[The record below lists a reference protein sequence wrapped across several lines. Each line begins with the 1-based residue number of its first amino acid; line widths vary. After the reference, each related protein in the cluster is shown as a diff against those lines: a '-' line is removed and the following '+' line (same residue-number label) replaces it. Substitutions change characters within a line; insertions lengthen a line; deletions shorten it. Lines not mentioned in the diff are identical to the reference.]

1 MDLQLLKDIKEG
13 RRLLALVLLI
23 LGIGLITSLLGILF
37 VIPFV
42 EGPVFEAIE
51 KMALLETPGQINL
64 MKYFQMVS
72 QMAFFVLPA
81 LAFGFFSTRNIRE
94 FFQLQRFPGPIILIL
109 GLVIILV
116 SNPFNE
122 WLILQNNHIGFPS
135 FLSGIE
141 NRMRESELKAAQ
153 VTNIF
158 LEMGNWSDYLI
169 NLLMIGVLAAL
180 GEELLMRGVLQPVFI
195 KVFKNAHVGIWMAA
209 FVFSFIHFQFFG
221 FFARL
226 FLGAILGYFFYFSQN
241 LWVSIIAHFFNNAF
255 ALTWVFITK
264 VPIYQSDGQIVPT
277 HESSPLLVMLSLVLV
292 IVGLAGFRLMAKRSR
307 QRDIASE

>member
-1 MDLQLLKDIKEG
+1 MLKDIKDG

-37 VIPFV
+37 IVPFV

-81 LAFGFFSTRNIRE
+81 LAFGFLSNRNIRE

-109 GLVIILV
+109 GLVIIMV

-122 WLILQNNHIGFPS
+122 WLIRQNNNISFPA
-135 FLSGIE
+135 FLSGLE
-141 NRMRESELKAAQ
+141 SWMRESELKAAQ
-153 VTNIF
+153 VTNVF
-158 LEMGNWSDYLI
+158 LEMENWNDYLI

-195 KVFKNAHVGIWMAA
+195 KIFKNAHVGIWMAA

-226 FLGAILGYFFYFSQN
+226 FLGAILGYFFYYSQN
-241 LWVSIIAHFFNNAF
+241 LWVPIIAHFFNNAF
-255 ALTWVFITK
+255 AVTYVFITK

-277 HESSPLLVMLSLVLV
+277 QESSPYLVMLSLVVV
-292 IVGLAGFRLMAKRSR
+292 IAGLAGFRFLAKRNR
-307 QRDIASE
+307 QRDIVSE